1 MPGKTDKAYFLK
13 RPIDFLTALILLV
26 ALAPVLAG
34 LSLVVLIKEG
44 RPVFFRQTRV
54 GKDLRRFR
62 MLKYRTMTVA
72 VDGGDVPEDVPLAE
86 VKAQR
91 LEFRT
96 TEVNDSRVTP
106 IGAFLRSTSL
116 DELPQLWNVLTGD
129 MSLIGPRPMTPVQRA
144 DFAAHEWQV
153 RHAVR
158 PGITGLAQVC
168 GRSALTQEELVA
180 YDKEYVQTCTLRQD
194 IRIALLTLKIVLK
207 RSGTN

>member
-1 MPGKTDKAYFLK
+1 MPGKANKSYFLK
-13 RPIDFLTALILLV
+13 RPIDFLSALCLLL
-26 ALAPVLAG
+26 ALTPILAG
-34 LSLVVLIKEG
+34 ISLIILIKEG
-44 RPVFFRQTRV
+44 RPIFFRQTRI
-54 GKDLRRFR
+54 GKELRRFR

-72 VDGGDVPEDVPLAE
+72 VDNGDVPEDVPLDV

-91 LEFRT
+91 LGFRT

-106 IGAFLRSTSL
+106 VGAFLRSTSL

-144 DFAAHEWQV
+144 DFAVHEWQV

-158 PGITGLAQVC
+158 PGITGLAQVR
-168 GRSALTQEELVA
+168 GRSALTQEELVD
-180 YDKEYVQTCTLRQD
+180 YDKEYVQSCTLRQD
-194 IRIALLTLKIVLK
+194 IRIALLTLRIVLK

>member
-1 MPGKTDKAYFLK
+1 MQAETNKAYLLK
-13 RPIDFLTALILLV
+13 RPIDFLAALILLV
-26 ALAPVLAG
+26 ALTPIFAA
-34 LSLVVLIKEG
+34 LSLVILIKEG
-44 RPVFFRQTRV
+44 RPIFFRQTRV

-72 VDGGDVPEDVPLAE
+72 VDGGDVPEDVPLGV

-91 LEFRT
+91 LGFRT

-106 IGAFLRSTSL
+106 VGAFLRGTSL
-116 DELPQLWNVLTGD
+116 DELPQLWNVLIGE

-144 DFAAHEWQV
+144 DFAVHEWQV

-180 YDKEYVQTCTLRQD
+180 YDKEYVQACTFRQD
-194 IRIALLTLKIVLK
+194 IRIALLTLRIVLK